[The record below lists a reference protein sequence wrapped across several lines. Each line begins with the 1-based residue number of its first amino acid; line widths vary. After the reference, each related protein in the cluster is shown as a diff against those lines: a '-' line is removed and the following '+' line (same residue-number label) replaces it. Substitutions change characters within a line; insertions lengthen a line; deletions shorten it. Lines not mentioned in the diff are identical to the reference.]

1 MPQPATT
8 APPLHLGDLTLPVGS
23 TQTIRRVLQGWLA
36 KLLHDFCAIAPSAL
50 TMANRPLLSRTVQAL
65 GRGDRKLVM
74 QLLRLPTISTPIQC
88 ALKQLRPGGDGPAL
102 NRWLREA
109 CALIWLELAAQKAID
124 GPLAL
129 PADGWLPTLLSPT
142 LNLRIAAE
150 PATEQWIFESGRL
163 GARSAGAVHW
173 LDLAAAADP
182 EAVVALPGTRVDRPY
197 HPVVPGVWLATADN
211 NPLADYE
218 AHPDKSGNAVSLGGQ
233 PAQAWVDALRTSFAL
248 MDEHLPLLGEE
259 LRWILRLIV
268 PVGYD
273 AERHLS
279 ASYQEAVGV
288 VYMTLHPQ
296 PMTMVEALIHEYQH
310 NKINAVFGLDPL
322 LYNAWS
328 PLYASPVRPDP
339 RPLHGVVLAVHAFQA
354 VAELYRAMAAAG
366 HAWST
371 QPSWNERFKK
381 IIELDHQGALTVL
394 EHAKATPVGASYFEE
409 MRRLDSQLQ
418 VIRSERWP
426 DRPETSGNLDE
437 LAGHD

>member
-8 APPLHLGDLTLPVGS
+8 APVLALGDLTLPVGS
-23 TQTIRRVLQGWLA
+23 TQTIRRILQGWLA
-36 KLLHDFCAIAPSAL
+36 KLLQDFCAIAPSAL
-50 TMANRPLLSRTVQAL
+50 TMANRPLLSRTVQVLA
-65 GRGDRKLVM
+65 RGDRKLVL

-102 NRWLREA
+102 NHWLREA
-109 CALIWLELAAQKAID
+109 CALIWLELAAHQAID
-124 GPLAL
+124 SPLSL

-142 LNLRIAAE
+142 LNLRIEAGPTA
-150 PATEQWIFESGRL
+150 EQWVFEAGRV
-163 GARSAGAVHW
+163 GAVVAGKAHW
-173 LDLAAAADP
+173 LDLAAAAQPD
-182 EAVVALPGTRVDRPY
+182 AIAHLDGASIDRPY
-197 HPVVPGVWLATADN
+197 HAVVPGVWLATADN
-211 NPLADYE
+211 NPLADFE
-218 AHPDKSGNAVSLGGQ
+218 AHPDKSGNAMSLGGQ
-233 PAQAWVDALRTSFAL
+233 PVQAWVEALRTSFAL
-248 MDEHLPLLGEE
+248 LDEHLPLLGEE
-259 LRWILRLIV
+259 LRWVLRLIV

-279 ASYQEAVGV
+279 ASYQEAVGII
-288 VYMTLHPQ
+288 YMTLHPQ

-322 LYNAWS
+322 LHNAWS

-354 VAELYRAMAAAG
+354 VAELYRAWAAAG
-366 HAWST
+366 HPWST

-394 EHAKATPVGASYFEE
+394 EHAKATATGANYFDE
-409 MRRLDSQLQ
+409 MRRLDGQLQ
-418 VIRSERWP
+418 IIRSERWP
-426 DRPETSGNLDE
+426 NRPETSGNLDE

>member
-1 MPQPATT
+1 MPQPAST
-8 APPLHLGDLTLPVGS
+8 APTLSLGDLTLPVGS
-23 TQTIRRVLQGWLA
+23 TQTVRRVLQAWLA

-50 TMANRPLLSRTVQAL
+50 TIANRPLLSRTVQAL
-65 GRGDRKLVM
+65 ARCDRKLAL

-109 CALIWLELAAQKAID
+109 CAQIWLDLAAQHAVD
-124 GPLAL
+124 RALVL
-129 PADGWLPTLLSPT
+129 PAEGWLPALLSPA
-142 LNLRIAAE
+142 LNLRIVAE
-150 PATEQWIFESGRL
+150 PATEQWVFESGRL
-163 GARSAGAVHW
+163 GARTTDGVHW
-173 LDLAAAADP
+173 LDLTGLADP
-182 EAVVALPGTRVDRPY
+182 SAIAALPGARIDRPY
-197 HPVVPGVWLATADN
+197 HAIVPGVWLATADN

-233 PAQAWVDALRTSFAL
+233 PPQAWVDALRTSFAL
-248 MDEHLPLLGEE
+248 LDEHLPLLGEE
-259 LRWILRLIV
+259 LRWVLRLIV

-279 ASYQEAVGV
+279 ASYQEAIGV

-296 PMTMVEALIHEYQH
+296 PMTMVEALVHEYQH
-310 NKINAVFGLDPL
+310 NKINAVFSLDPL
-322 LYNAWS
+322 LHNAWS

-354 VAELYRAMAAAG
+354 VADLYRAMAAAG
-366 HAWST
+366 HPWST

-394 EHAKATPVGASYFEE
+394 EHAKATAAGASYFQE
-409 MRRLDSQLQ
+409 MRRLDHQLQ
-418 VIRSERWP
+418 TIRRERWP